1 MDPLRPNLNL
11 ACRFAE
17 NLIVMSDGAIVIE
30 EAKAD
35 IMTLDLVLNL
45 FDLDSNMLPDPVSD
59 TPIRRAA
66 RPAPPDS

>member
-1 MDPLRPNLNL
+1 
-11 ACRFAE
+11 
-17 NLIVMSDGAIVIE
+17 VIE
-30 EAKAD
+30 EAKAH
-35 IMTLDLVLNL
+35 IMTLDLMLTL